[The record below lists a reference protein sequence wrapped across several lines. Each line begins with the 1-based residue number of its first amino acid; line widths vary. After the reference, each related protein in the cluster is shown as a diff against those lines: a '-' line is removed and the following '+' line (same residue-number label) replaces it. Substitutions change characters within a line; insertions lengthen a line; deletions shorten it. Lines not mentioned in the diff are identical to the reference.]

1 MAKHKYRVTLEHLSN
16 PKGEIS
22 NHSPL
27 QIEVDN
33 HDDIFKIVELMRNR
47 DDLGQN
53 DAAALAIG
61 IKLFG
66 EVMLDNRDN
75 PLFAAF
81 MKDFS
86 RFMKALK
93 AGNSN
98 P

>member
-1 MAKHKYRVTLEHLSN
+1 MKKHRYRVTLEHLNN
-16 PKGEIS
+16 PKGELS
-22 NHSPL
+22 ADSPL
-27 QIEVDN
+27 QLEVGN

-47 DDLGQN
+47 DDLDQN

-75 PLFAAF
+75 PLFASF
-81 MKDFS
+81 MEDFS
-86 RFMKALK
+86 QFMKALK